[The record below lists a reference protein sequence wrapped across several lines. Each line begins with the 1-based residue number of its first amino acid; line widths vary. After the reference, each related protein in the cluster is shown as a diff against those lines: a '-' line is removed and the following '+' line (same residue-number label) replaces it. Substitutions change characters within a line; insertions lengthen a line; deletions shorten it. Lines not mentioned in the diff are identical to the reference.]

1 MATTDFVNSK
11 IINKEE
17 LKYFL
22 AYYRFKDKKIVF
34 TNGCFDLLHRG
45 HIEYLLKAASMGDVL
60 VLGLNSDKSVTRLKG
75 DERPLQDEKSRAL
88 ILASLLFIDHVVLF
102 DEGTPIELI
111 KSVQPDVLVKGGDYK
126 PEDIVGYDVV
136 KQNGGE
142 VEVIEYITGQSTTGL
157 VEKINKSITQ

>member
-1 MATTDFVNSK
+1 MAITDFVNSK
-11 IINKEE
+11 ITNKEE
-17 LKYFL
+17 LKYIL

-45 HIEYLLKAASMGDVL
+45 HIEYLLKAASQGDIL

-75 DERPLQDEKSRAL
+75 DGRPLQDEKSRAL

-102 DEGTPIELI
+102 DEETPIELI
-111 KSVQPDVLVKGGDYK
+111 RSVQPDVLVKGGDYK

-136 KQNGGE
+136 KQNGGK

-157 VEKINKSITQ
+157 VEKISKSITQ